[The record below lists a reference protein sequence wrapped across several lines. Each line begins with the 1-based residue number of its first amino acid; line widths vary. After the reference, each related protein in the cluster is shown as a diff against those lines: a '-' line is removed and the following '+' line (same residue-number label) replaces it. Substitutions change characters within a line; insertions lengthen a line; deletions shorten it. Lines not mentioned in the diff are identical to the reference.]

1 MPRDNSESRLKDN
14 KIIQEAVKL
23 VEEGICVTLP
33 VDGRSMLPFI
43 IGGEESVLLER
54 PGLTEI
60 GDVVLAWVEECRFV
74 VHRIIAINGHEVT
87 LMGDG
92 NIRGVE
98 KCSLDD
104 IKATVNY
111 VVDKKGKRRNIK
123 DRKHRWASYVWR
135 KLRPLRR
142 YLLAIYKIYII
153 ISK

>member
-1 MPRDNSESRLKDN
+1 MSFDNSDSRLKDN

-43 IGGEESVLLER
+43 IGGEDSVFLEK
-54 PGLTEI
+54 PQKSEI
-60 GDVVLAWVEECRFV
+60 GDVVLAWVEQCRFV
-74 VHRIIAINGHEVT
+74 VHRIIAINGDEVT

-98 KCSLDD
+98 QCRLND
-104 IKATVNY
+104 IKASVTY

-123 DRKHRWASYVWR
+123 DRKHRCGSYIWR
-135 KLRPLRR
+135 KLRPVRR
-142 YLLAIYKIYII
+142 YLLAIYKIIWR
-153 ISK
+153 

>member
-1 MPRDNSESRLKDN
+1 MSFDNSDSRLKDN

-43 IGGEESVLLER
+43 IGGEDSVLLEK
-54 PGLTEI
+54 PQKTEI
-60 GDVVLAWVEECRFV
+60 GDVVLAWVEQCRFV
-74 VHRIIAINGHEVT
+74 VHRIIAINGDEVT

-98 KCSLDD
+98 QCRLND
-104 IKATVNY
+104 IKASVTY

-123 DRKHRWASYVWR
+123 DRKHRCGSYIWR
-135 KLRPLRR
+135 KLRPVRR
-142 YLLAIYKIYII
+142 YLLAIYKIIWR
-153 ISK
+153 

>member
-1 MPRDNSESRLKDN
+1 MSYDNSDSRLKDN
-14 KIIQEAVKL
+14 KIIQEAVNL

-43 IGGEESVLLER
+43 IGGKDSVLLEKPR
-54 PGLTEI
+54 KAEI

-74 VHRIIAINGHEVT
+74 VHRIIAINGDEVT

-98 KCSLDD
+98 KCRLDD
-104 IKATVNY
+104 IKASVTY

-123 DRKHRWASYVWR
+123 DKKYRWGSYVWR
-135 KLRPLRR
+135 KLRPVRR
-142 YLLAIYKIYII
+142 YLLAIYKIIWI
-153 ISK
+153 

>member
-1 MPRDNSESRLKDN
+1 MSFDNSDSRLKDN

-43 IGGEESVLLER
+43 IGGEDSVLLEK
-54 PGLTEI
+54 PQKSEI
-60 GDVVLAWVEECRFV
+60 GDVVLAWVEQCRFV
-74 VHRIIAINGHEVT
+74 VHRIIAINGDEVT

-98 KCSLDD
+98 QYRLND
-104 IKATVNY
+104 IKASVTY

-123 DRKHRWASYVWR
+123 DRKHRCGSYIWR
-135 KLRPLRR
+135 NLRPVRR
-142 YLLAIYKIYII
+142 YLLAIYKIIWR
-153 ISK
+153 

>member
-1 MPRDNSESRLKDN
+1 MSFDNSDSRLKDN

-43 IGGEESVLLER
+43 IGGEDSVLLEK
-54 PGLTEI
+54 PQKSEI
-60 GDVVLAWVEECRFV
+60 GDVVLAWVEQCRFV
-74 VHRIIAINGHEVT
+74 VHRIIAINGDEVT

-98 KCSLDD
+98 RCRLND
-104 IKATVNY
+104 IKASVTY

-123 DRKHRWASYVWR
+123 DRKHRCGSYIWR
-135 KLRPLRR
+135 KLRPVRR
-142 YLLAIYKIYII
+142 YLLAIYII
-153 ISK
+153 IWR